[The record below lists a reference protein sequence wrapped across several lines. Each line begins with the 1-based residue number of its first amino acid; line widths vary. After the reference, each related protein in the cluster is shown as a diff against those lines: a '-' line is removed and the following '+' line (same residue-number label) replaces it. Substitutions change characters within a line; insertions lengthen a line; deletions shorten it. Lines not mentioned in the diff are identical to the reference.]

1 MARRVK
7 RRRDIA
13 RTGEEALKILRTNL
27 LLSVA
32 ELGSPTVII
41 TSPNAGEG
49 KSTTTVGVAE
59 AIARAGGRVV
69 VVDFDLRH
77 PNVHKF
83 FRLVQEPGVT
93 DVLLERAP
101 LERALQYVTLGRGPG
116 RSAAGLYVLP
126 AGRPVDNPAELLGT
140 DRTARL
146 LDTVASQADIVLID
160 TPPVLPVA
168 DTLVIG
174 RLAAGAV
181 LVVRSRATAYPAAQ
195 AAKNALARN
204 QTRILGMVVNEVDDS
219 DLSYGYGYG
228 YDAQPEGGFEVSFGA
243 APPPVAGPTTNG
255 SPGPLA

>member
-1 MARRVK
+1 MPRFARRQQRK
-7 RRRDIA
+7 P
-13 RTGEEALKILRTNL
+13 TQPGEEAIKILRSNV

-32 ELGSPTVII
+32 ELGQPTVII

-49 KSTTTVGVAE
+49 KTTTCVGLAE
-59 AIARAGGRVV
+59 AIARAGGKVV
-69 VVDFDLRH
+69 VVDLDLRH
-77 PNVHKF
+77 PNVHKY

-101 LERALQYVTLGRGPG
+101 LERAVQYVALGAGPT
-116 RSAAGLYVLP
+116 RTAAGLYVLP
-126 AGRPVDNPAELLGT
+126 AGRSVENPAELLGT

-146 LDTVASQADIVLID
+146 LDNVAAQADIVLID

-181 LVVRSRATAYPAAQ
+181 LVVRSRSTAYPAAQ
-195 AAKNALARN
+195 AAKNALTRN
-204 QTRILGMVVNEVDDS
+204 QTRILGTVVNEVDEQ

-228 YDAQPEGGFEVSFGA
+228 YEGSDNGA
-243 APPPVAGPTTNG
+243 DVAVPPPPPPPLEANGFTGP
-255 SPGPLA
+255 

>member
-1 MARRVK
+1 MARFG
-7 RRRDIA
+7 RRKFQA
-13 RTGEEALKILRTNL
+13 AQPGEEAIRILRSNV

-32 ELGSPTVII
+32 ELGQPTVII

-49 KSTTTVGVAE
+49 KTTTCVGLAE
-59 AIARAGGRVV
+59 TIARAGGKVV
-69 VVDFDLRH
+69 AVDLDLRH
-77 PNVHKF
+77 PNFHKY

-101 LERALQYVTLGRGPG
+101 LEKALQYVALGQGPG
-116 RSAAGLYVLP
+116 RTAAGMYVLP
-126 AGRPVDNPAELLGT
+126 AGTPVANPAELLGT

-181 LVVRSRATAYPAAQ
+181 LVLRSRSTAYPAAQ
-195 AAKNALARN
+195 AAKNALIRN
-204 QTRILGMVVNEVDDS
+204 QTRILGTVVNEVEGS
-219 DLSYGYGYG
+219 DLSYQYGYGYG
-228 YDAQPEGGFEVSFGA
+228 YGNTPPADVDPRFGSGPGA
-243 APPPVAGPTTNG
+243 EPRAGSNGAPAP
-255 SPGPLA
+255 